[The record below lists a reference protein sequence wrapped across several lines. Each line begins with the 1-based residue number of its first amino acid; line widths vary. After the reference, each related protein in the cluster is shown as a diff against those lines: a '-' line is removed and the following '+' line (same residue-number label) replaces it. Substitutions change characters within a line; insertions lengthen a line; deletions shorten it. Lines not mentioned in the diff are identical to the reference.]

1 MSSAPSELRLRV
13 GPVWATEAGAV
24 PGPGWVC
31 FSFIVLR
38 PAILGGQPCA
48 GQRLTLGRRGVGSG
62 QLSEVAMAF
71 DLVVRNG
78 MIVDGSGLPRYR
90 ADVGVKDGRIAEIG
104 RINGAAANETI
115 DAQGHVVAPGFVDG
129 HTHMDAQ
136 VFWDPIGTSSCF
148 QGVTS
153 VVMGNCGFTLAPCR
167 ESEADLV
174 FRNLERAEDI
184 SRDAMLAGIKW
195 RWETFPQFLDV
206 LESLPKGI
214 NYAGYMGHCA
224 LRTYV
229 MGQRAF
235 TDEATEDDLARM
247 VLHTKEAMAAGAI
260 GFSTTRSVNHQTS
273 DDKPVASRLASWSE
287 FETLVKAMG
296 AGLVEVAGEPT
307 GAQSAKARKY
317 YEDLSKLA
325 IESGRPIT
333 FGLFN
338 RRTMPGGWRSTFD
351 IIERTAQQG
360 GRMFAQVHSRALNVL
375 LSFETQLP
383 FDKWEMWREMRTK
396 PLAEQKKMLMDP
408 DTRRR
413 LVEIASRPYEG
424 PIVRGTEARPPEWDW
439 IFALTDMKGPHRSMA
454 ELARQKNTHP
464 VELMID
470 MALQRDMKFFMIQP
484 VANENQAEALELM
497 KHPRSVVT
505 FSDSGAHVSQI
516 MDSSLQ
522 THLLSHWVREK
533 EAFTLEEAVKLIT
546 CDTAT
551 QFGFHD
557 RGLLREGMAADM
569 VVFDPDTV
577 GPRMPEVVCDLP
589 AGAKRLRQKADG
601 IRATVVNGEIML
613 RDNEPT
619 GALPGKLLRKKR
631 RQ

>member
-1 MSSAPSELRLRV
+1 
-13 GPVWATEAGAV
+13 
-24 PGPGWVC
+24 
-31 FSFIVLR
+31 
-38 PAILGGQPCA
+38 
-48 GQRLTLGRRGVGSG
+48 
-62 QLSEVAMAF
+62 MAF
-71 DLVVRNG
+71 DLVVKNG

-90 ADVGVKDGRIAEIG
+90 GDVGVRDGKIAEIG
-104 RINGAAANETI
+104 RLNGAAAKETL
-115 DAQGHVVAPGFVDG
+115 DAEGHVVAPGFVDG

-136 VFWDPIGTSSCF
+136 IFWDPIGTSSCF

-235 TDEATEDDLARM
+235 TDEATEDDLAKM
-247 VLHTKEAMAAGAI
+247 VRHTREAIAAGAI

-273 DDKPVASRLASWSE
+273 DDKPVASRLATWSE

-307 GAQSAKARKY
+307 GAQSEKARKY

-338 RRTMPGGWRSTFD
+338 RRTIPGGWRSTFD
-351 IIERTAQQG
+351 IIERTARQG

-383 FDKWEMWREMRTK
+383 FDKWDMWREMRAK
-396 PLAEQKKMLMDP
+396 PLAEQKKMLLDP
-408 DTRRR
+408 QTRRR

-439 IFALTDMKGPHRSMA
+439 IFAMTDIKGPHKSMA

-470 MALQRDMKFFMIQP
+470 MALERDMKFFMIQP

-533 EAFTLEEAVKLIT
+533 QAFTLEEAVKLIT

-557 RGLLREGMAADM
+557 RGLLREGMAADL

-601 IRATVVNGEIML
+601 MRATVVNGQVL
-613 RDNEPT
+613 LHDNEPT

-631 RQ
+631 LP

>member
-1 MSSAPSELRLRV
+1 
-13 GPVWATEAGAV
+13 
-24 PGPGWVC
+24 
-31 FSFIVLR
+31 
-38 PAILGGQPCA
+38 
-48 GQRLTLGRRGVGSG
+48 
-62 QLSEVAMAF
+62 MAF
-71 DLVVRNG
+71 DLIVKNG

-90 ADVGVKDGRIAEIG
+90 GDIGVKDGKIAEIG
-104 RINGAAANETI
+104 RLTGAARETL
-115 DAQGHVVAPGFVDG
+115 DAEGHVVSPGFVDG

-136 VFWDPIGTSSCF
+136 IFWDPIGTSSCF

-167 ESEADLV
+167 AADADMV

-184 SRDAMLAGIKW
+184 SREAMLAGIKW
-195 RWETFPQFLDV
+195 RWETFPEFLDV

-214 NYAGYMGHCA
+214 NYAGYVGHCA
-224 LRTYV
+224 VRTHV

-247 VLHTKEAMAAGAI
+247 VGHVKGAIDAGAI

-273 DDKPVASRLASWSE
+273 DDKPVASRLASWHE

-307 GAQSAKARKY
+307 GAASEKARIY
-317 YEDLSKLA
+317 YEGLSKLA

-338 RRTMPGGWRSTFD
+338 RRKMPGGWRSTFD
-351 IIERTAQQG
+351 IIERTAKQG

-383 FDKWEMWREMRTK
+383 FDKWELWREMRAK
-396 PLAEQKKMLMDP
+396 PLAEQKKALLDP
-408 DTRRR
+408 DMRRR

-424 PIVRGTEARPPEWDW
+424 PQVIGTEARPPEWDF
-439 IFALTDMKGPHRSMA
+439 IYAMDRMQGPHKSMA
-454 ELARQKNTHP
+454 ELARSKNTHP

-470 MALQRDMKFFMIQP
+470 MALERDLKFFMMQP
-484 VANENQAEALELM
+484 VANESQTEALELM

-516 MDSSLQ
+516 MDASLQ

-533 EAFTLEEAVKLIT
+533 QAFTLEEAVKLIT

-557 RGLLREGMAADM
+557 LGLLREGMAADI
-569 VVFDPDTV
+569 VVFDPDTI
-577 GPRMPEVVCDLP
+577 GPRMPEVVTDLP

-601 IRATVVNGEIML
+601 MKATIVNGQVLL

-619 GALPGKLLRKKR
+619 GNLPGRLLRKKR
-631 RQ
+631 H

>member
-1 MSSAPSELRLRV
+1 
-13 GPVWATEAGAV
+13 
-24 PGPGWVC
+24 
-31 FSFIVLR
+31 
-38 PAILGGQPCA
+38 
-48 GQRLTLGRRGVGSG
+48 
-62 QLSEVAMAF
+62 MAF
-71 DLVVRNG
+71 DLVVKNG
-78 MIVDGSGLPRYR
+78 TLIDGSGLPRFR
-90 ADVGVKDGRIAEIG
+90 ADVGIKDGRIAEIG
-104 RINGAAANETI
+104 RLNGAAAKETL
-115 DAQGHVVAPGFVDG
+115 DAEGHVVSPGFVDG

-136 VFWDPIGTSSCF
+136 IFWDPIGTSSCY

-184 SRDAMLAGIKW
+184 SRAAMLAGIKW

-235 TDEATEDDLARM
+235 TDEATEDDLKAM
-247 VLHTKEAMAAGAI
+247 VHHTREAIAAGAH

-273 DDKPVASRLASWSE
+273 DDKPVASRLATWAE
-287 FETLVKAMG
+287 FELLVKSMG
-296 AGLVEVAGEPT
+296 AGMVEVAGEPR
-307 GAQSAKARKY
+307 GADSDKARVY
-317 YEDLSKLA
+317 YDGLSRLA

-338 RRTMPGGWRSTFD
+338 RRTRPGGWRSTFD
-351 IIERTAQQG
+351 IIERTVKQG

-383 FDKWEMWREMRTK
+383 FDKWEMWRDMRAL
-396 PLAEQKKMLMDP
+396 PLAEQKKWLLDS
-408 DTRRR
+408 DKRRK
-413 LVEIASRPYEG
+413 LVEIASKPYEG
-424 PIVRGTEARPPEWDW
+424 PEVRGTEARPPEWDW
-439 IFALTDMKGPHRSMA
+439 IYAMTDMKGPHKSMA
-454 ELARQKNTHP
+454 DLARGRNTHP
-464 VELMID
+464 VEVMID
-470 MALQRDMKFFMIQP
+470 MALERDMKFFMIQP
-484 VANENQAEALELM
+484 IANENQAEAVELM

-516 MDSSLQ
+516 MDASLQ
-522 THLLSHWVREK
+522 THLLSHWVRDK
-533 EAFTLEEAVKLIT
+533 QVFTLEEAVKMLT
-546 CDTAT
+546 CDIAT

-557 RGLLREGMAADM
+557 RGLLREGLAADIA
-569 VVFDPDTV
+569 VFDPDTV
-577 GPRMPEVVCDLP
+577 APRMPEVVTDLP
-589 AGAKRLRQKADG
+589 AKAKRLRQKADG
-601 IRATVVNGEIML
+601 MKATIVNGQVLL

-619 GALPGKLLRKKR
+619 GNLPGRLLRKKR
-631 RQ
+631 

>member
-1 MSSAPSELRLRV
+1 
-13 GPVWATEAGAV
+13 
-24 PGPGWVC
+24 
-31 FSFIVLR
+31 
-38 PAILGGQPCA
+38 
-48 GQRLTLGRRGVGSG
+48 
-62 QLSEVAMAF
+62 MAF

-90 ADVGVKDGRIAEIG
+90 ADVGVKAGRIAEIG
-104 RINGAAANETI
+104 RIDGAVAAETI
-115 DAQGHVVAPGFVDG
+115 DADGHVVAPGFVDG

-247 VLHTKEAMAAGAI
+247 VHHTKEAIAAGAI

-307 GAQSAKARKY
+307 GAQSEKARKY

-351 IIERTAQQG
+351 IIERTTRQG

-383 FDKWEMWREMRTK
+383 FDKWEMWREMRAR
-396 PLAEQKKMLMDP
+396 PLAEQKKMLMDSE
-408 DTRRR
+408 TRRR

-439 IFALTDMKGPHRSMA
+439 IFALTDMKAPHKSMA

-470 MALQRDMKFFMIQP
+470 MALERDMKFFMVQP

-601 IRATVVNGEIML
+601 MKATVVNGQVLL

-631 RQ
+631 D

>member
-1 MSSAPSELRLRV
+1 
-13 GPVWATEAGAV
+13 
-24 PGPGWVC
+24 
-31 FSFIVLR
+31 
-38 PAILGGQPCA
+38 
-48 GQRLTLGRRGVGSG
+48 
-62 QLSEVAMAF
+62 MAY
-71 DLVVRNG
+71 DLLVKNG
-78 MIVDGSGLPRYR
+78 MIVDGSGLPRFR
-90 ADVGVKDGRIAEIG
+90 GDVGVKDGKIAEIG
-104 RINGAAANETI
+104 RLSGAARETL
-115 DAQGHVVAPGFVDG
+115 DADGHVVSPGFVDG

-136 VFWDPIGTSSCF
+136 IFWDPIGTSSCY

-167 ESEADLV
+167 EAEADMV

-184 SRDAMLAGIKW
+184 SRAAMLAGIKW
-195 RWETFPQFLDV
+195 RWESFPEFLDV

-214 NYAGYMGHCA
+214 NYAGYVGHCA

-235 TDEATEDDLARM
+235 TDEATDDDMKKM
-247 VLHTKEAMAAGAI
+247 VHLVKEAVAAGAH

-296 AGLVEVAGEPT
+296 AGMVEVAGEPT
-307 GAQSAKARKY
+307 GASSEKAKIY
-317 YEDLSKLA
+317 YEGLSKLA

-338 RRTMPGGWRSTFD
+338 RRKMPGGWRSTFD
-351 IIERTAQQG
+351 IIERTARQG
-360 GRMFAQVHSRALNVL
+360 GTMFAQVHSRALSVL
-375 LSFETQLP
+375 LSFETHLP
-383 FDKWEMWREMRTK
+383 FDKWDVWKDMRTR
-396 PLAEQKKMLMDP
+396 PLAEQQKMLRDP
-408 DTRRR
+408 GMRRR
-413 LVEIASRPYEG
+413 LVEVASRPYEG
-424 PIVRGTEARPPEWDW
+424 PQVMGTEARPPEWDHV
-439 IFALTDMKGPHRSMA
+439 FAMTDMTGPHKSMA

-470 MALQRDMKFFMIQP
+470 MALERDLKFFMMQP
-484 VANENQAEALELM
+484 IANENQAEALELM

-522 THLLSHWVREK
+522 THLLSHWVRERQ
-533 EAFTLEEAVKLIT
+533 AFTLEEAVKLIT

-557 RGLLREGMAADM
+557 RGLLREGMAADI

-577 GPRMPEVVCDLP
+577 APRMPEVVTDLP

-601 IRATVVNGEIML
+601 MRATIVNGQVLL

-619 GALPGKLLRKKR
+619 GNLPGRLLRKR
-631 RQ
+631 R

>member
-1 MSSAPSELRLRV
+1 
-13 GPVWATEAGAV
+13 
-24 PGPGWVC
+24 
-31 FSFIVLR
+31 
-38 PAILGGQPCA
+38 
-48 GQRLTLGRRGVGSG
+48 
-62 QLSEVAMAF
+62 MAF
-71 DLVVRNG
+71 DLIVRNG
-78 MIVDGSGLPRYR
+78 MIVDGSGLPRFQ
-90 ADVGVKDGRIAEIG
+90 ADVGIRDGRIAEIG
-104 RINGAAANETI
+104 RLTGAAAKETL
-115 DAQGHVVAPGFVDG
+115 DAEGHIVAPGFVDG

-136 VFWDPIGTSSCF
+136 VFWDPIGTSSCY

-184 SRDAMLAGIKW
+184 SRAAMLAGIKW

-214 NYAGYMGHCA
+214 NYAGYVGHCA

-235 TDEATEDDLARM
+235 TDEATEDDLKAM
-247 VLHTKEAMAAGAI
+247 VHHTKEAIAAGAH

-273 DDKPVASRLASWSE
+273 DDKPVASRRAAWSE
-287 FETLVKAMG
+287 FEALVKAMG
-296 AGLVEVAGEPT
+296 AGMVEVAGEPT
-307 GAQSAKARKY
+307 GAATEKARLY
-317 YEDLSKLA
+317 YEGLSKLA

-338 RRTMPGGWRSTFD
+338 RRKMPGGWRSTFD
-351 IIERTAQQG
+351 IIERTARQG

-375 LSFETQLP
+375 LSFETHTP
-383 FDKWEMWREMRTK
+383 FDRWDTWKEMRAR
-396 PLAEQKKMLMDP
+396 PLAEQKRMLLDP
-408 DTRRR
+408 AMRRK
-413 LVEIASRPYEG
+413 LVEVATRPYEG
-424 PIVRGTEARPPEWDW
+424 PEVRGTEARPPEWEF
-439 IFALTDMKGPHRSMA
+439 IYAMTDIRGPHKSMA
-454 ELARQKNTHP
+454 ELARAKNTHP

-470 MALQRDMKFFMIQP
+470 MALERDMKFFMIQP
-484 VANENQAEALELM
+484 IANDNDSEALELM

-516 MDSSLQ
+516 MDASLQ
-522 THLLSHWVREK
+522 THLLSHWVRDRQ
-533 EAFTLEEAVKLIT
+533 AFTVEEAVKMLTSDI
-546 CDTAT
+546 AT

-557 RGLLREGMAADM
+557 RGLLREGLAADIA
-569 VVFDPDTV
+569 VFDADRVAPQ
-577 GPRMPEVVCDLP
+577 MPEVVTDLP

-601 IRATVVNGEIML
+601 MKATIVNGQVLL

-619 GALPGKLLRKKR
+619 GHLPGRLLRKR
-631 RQ
+631 R

>member
-1 MSSAPSELRLRV
+1 
-13 GPVWATEAGAV
+13 
-24 PGPGWVC
+24 
-31 FSFIVLR
+31 
-38 PAILGGQPCA
+38 
-48 GQRLTLGRRGVGSG
+48 
-62 QLSEVAMAF
+62 MAF
-71 DLVVRNG
+71 DLLVRNG

-90 ADVGVKDGRIAEIG
+90 GDVGVTDGKIVEIG
-104 RINGAAANETI
+104 RITGSAKETL
-115 DAQGHVVAPGFVDG
+115 DAEGHVVSPGFVDG

-136 VFWDPIGTSSCF
+136 IFWDPIGTSSCY

-167 ESEADLV
+167 EAEADLV

-184 SRDAMLAGIKW
+184 SRAAMLAGIKW
-195 RWETFPQFLDV
+195 RWESFPEFLDV

-235 TDEATEDDLARM
+235 TDEASEDELAKM
-247 VLHTKEAMAAGAI
+247 VYLVKEAVDAGAH
-260 GFSTTRSVNHQTS
+260 GFSTTRSASHQTS
-273 DDKPVASRLASWSE
+273 DDKPVASRLASWHE

-296 AGLVEVAGEPT
+296 AGMVEVAGEPR
-307 GAQSAKARKY
+307 GAESDKAKAY
-317 YEDLSKLA
+317 YEGLSKLA

-338 RRTMPGGWRSTFD
+338 RRKTPGAWRSTFD
-351 IIERTAQQG
+351 IMERTARQG

-375 LSFETQLP
+375 LSFETHLP
-383 FDKWEMWREMRTK
+383 FDTWELWKELRAK
-396 PLAEQKKMLMDP
+396 PLTEQKKALQDP
-408 DTRRR
+408 DMRRR
-413 LVEIASRPYEG
+413 LVEIASKPYEG
-424 PIVRGTEARPPEWDW
+424 PEVRGAEARPPDWDW
-439 IFALTDMKGPHRSMA
+439 IYAMTDIKGPHKTMA

-464 VELMID
+464 VDLMID
-470 MALQRDMKFFMIQP
+470 MALERDMKFFMMQP
-484 VANENQAEALELM
+484 IANENQTEALELM

-522 THLLSHWVREK
+522 THLLSHWVRDK
-533 EAFTLEEAVKLIT
+533 QAFTLEEAVKLIT

-557 RGLLREGMAADM
+557 RGLLREGMAGDM

-577 GPRMPEVVCDLP
+577 APRMPEVVTDLP
-589 AGAKRLRQKADG
+589 AQAKRLLQKADG
-601 IRATVVNGEIML
+601 MRATIVNGQVLL

-619 GALPGKLLRKKR
+619 GNLPGRLLRKR
-631 RQ
+631 R

>member
-1 MSSAPSELRLRV
+1 
-13 GPVWATEAGAV
+13 
-24 PGPGWVC
+24 
-31 FSFIVLR
+31 
-38 PAILGGQPCA
+38 
-48 GQRLTLGRRGVGSG
+48 
-62 QLSEVAMAF
+62 MAF
-71 DLVVRNG
+71 DLVVKNG

-90 ADVGVKDGRIAEIG
+90 GDVGVKDGRIAEIG
-104 RINGAAANETI
+104 RINGAAAKETV
-115 DAQGHVVAPGFVDG
+115 DAEGRVVAPGFVDG

-136 VFWDPIGTSSCF
+136 IFWDPIGTSSCF

-167 ESEADLV
+167 EAEADLV

-184 SRDAMLAGIKW
+184 SRAAMLAGIKW
-195 RWETFPQFLDV
+195 RWESFPEFLDV
-206 LESLPKGI
+206 LEALPKGI

-235 TDEATEDDLARM
+235 TDEATEDDLKRM
-247 VLHTKEAMAAGAI
+247 VHLTKEAVAAGAH

-273 DDKPVASRLASWSE
+273 DDKPVASRLASWEE
-287 FETLVKAMG
+287 FEALVKAMDG
-296 AGLVEVAGEPT
+296 GMVEVAGEPR
-307 GAQSAKARKY
+307 GADSDKARRY
-317 YEDLSKLA
+317 YDGLSKLA

-338 RRTMPGGWRSTFD
+338 RRTIPGGWRSTFD
-351 IIERTAQQG
+351 IIERTCRQG

-383 FDKWEMWREMRTK
+383 FDKWDVWSDMRK
-396 PLAEQKKMLMDP
+396 LPLAGQKKWLLDA
-408 DTRRR
+408 DKRRR
-413 LVEIASRPYEG
+413 LVKIASKPYEG
-424 PIVRGTEARPPEWDW
+424 PVVRGTEARPPEWDW
-439 IFALTDMKGPHRSMA
+439 IFALTDMKGPHKSMA
-454 ELARQKNTHP
+454 ELARQRNTHP

-470 MALQRDMKFFMIQP
+470 MALERDMKFFMTQP

-533 EAFTLEEAVKLIT
+533 QAFTLEEAVKLIT

-557 RGLLREGMAADM
+557 RGLLREGMAADI

-577 GPRMPEVVCDLP
+577 GPHMPEVVCDLP
-589 AGAKRLRQKADG
+589 AGAKRLKQTCEG
-601 IRATVVNGEIML
+601 MHATIVNGQVLL
-613 RDNEPT
+613 RDNVPT
-619 GALPGKLLRKKR
+619 GNLPGRLLRKR
-631 RQ
+631 AH

>member
-1 MSSAPSELRLRV
+1 
-13 GPVWATEAGAV
+13 
-24 PGPGWVC
+24 
-31 FSFIVLR
+31 
-38 PAILGGQPCA
+38 
-48 GQRLTLGRRGVGSG
+48 
-62 QLSEVAMAF
+62 MAF
-71 DLVVRNG
+71 DLLVKNG

-90 ADVGVKDGRIAEIG
+90 GDIGVKDGRIAEIG
-104 RINGAAANETI
+104 RLSGAARETL
-115 DAQGHVVAPGFVDG
+115 DAEGQVVSPGFVDG

-136 VFWDPIGTSSCF
+136 IFWDPIGSSSCY

-167 ESEADLV
+167 EAEADMV

-184 SRDAMLAGIKW
+184 SRAAMLAGIKW
-195 RWETFPQFLDV
+195 RWESFPEFLDV
-206 LESLPKGI
+206 LEALPKGI

-235 TDEATEDDLARM
+235 TDEATEDDLAKM
-247 VLHTKEAMAAGAI
+247 VKLTREAVAAGAH

-273 DDKPVASRLASWSE
+273 DDKPVASRLASWHE

-296 AGLVEVAGEPT
+296 GGMVEVAGEPR
-307 GAQSAKARKY
+307 GAETEKARIY
-317 YEDLSKLA
+317 YEGLSKLA

-338 RRTMPGGWRSTFD
+338 RRTSPGGWRSTFD
-351 IIERTAQQG
+351 IIERTARQG

-383 FDKWEMWREMRTK
+383 FDKWDVWKEMRAK
-396 PLAEQKKMLMDP
+396 PLAEQKKALLDP
-408 DTRRR
+408 DMRRR
-413 LVEIASRPYEG
+413 LVEVASKPYEG
-424 PIVRGTEARPPEWDW
+424 PEVRGTEARPPEWEF
-439 IFALTDMKGPHRSMA
+439 IYAMTQMQGPHKSMA
-454 ELARQKNTHP
+454 DLARMKNTHP

-470 MALQRDMKFFMIQP
+470 MALERDMKFFMVQP
-484 VANENQAEALELM
+484 IANENQTEALELM

-505 FSDSGAHVSQI
+505 FSDSGAHVTQI
-516 MDSSLQ
+516 MDASLQ
-522 THLLSHWVREK
+522 THLLSHWVRDK
-533 EAFTLEEAVKLIT
+533 QAFTLEEAVKLLT
-546 CDTAT
+546 CDNAT

-557 RGLLREGMAADM
+557 RGLLREGMAADI

-577 GPRMPEVVCDLP
+577 APRMPEVVNDLP
-589 AGAKRLRQKADG
+589 AGAKRLLQKADG
-601 IRATVVNGEIML
+601 MRATIVNGQVLL

-619 GALPGKLLRKKR
+619 GNLPGKLLRKKR
-631 RQ
+631 P

>member
-1 MSSAPSELRLRV
+1 
-13 GPVWATEAGAV
+13 
-24 PGPGWVC
+24 
-31 FSFIVLR
+31 
-38 PAILGGQPCA
+38 
-48 GQRLTLGRRGVGSG
+48 
-62 QLSEVAMAF
+62 MAF

-78 MIVDGSGLPRYR
+78 MIIDGSGLPSYR
-90 ADVGVKDGRIAEIG
+90 GDIGIKDGRIAEIG
-104 RINGAAANETI
+104 RLDGVATRETL
-115 DAQGHVVAPGFVDG
+115 DAEGHAVTPGFIDG

-136 VFWDPIGTSSCF
+136 IFWDPIGTSSCF

-184 SRDAMLAGIKW
+184 SRAAMLAGIKW

-206 LESLPKGI
+206 LDTLPKGI
-214 NYAGYMGHCA
+214 NYAGYIGHCA

-235 TDEATEDDLARM
+235 TDEATEDDTKAM
-247 VLHTKEAMAAGAI
+247 VHQVKAAIAAGAI

-273 DDKPVASRLASWSE
+273 DDKPVASRLATWQE

-307 GAQSAKARKY
+307 GADSEKARKY
-317 YEDLSKLA
+317 YDGLSELTIA
-325 IESGRPIT
+325 TGRPIT

-338 RRTMPGGWRSTFD
+338 RRRMPGAWRTTFD
-351 IIERTAQQG
+351 IMERATQRG

-383 FDKWEMWREMRTK
+383 FDKWELWREMRAK
-396 PLAEQKKMLMDP
+396 PLAEQKKALLDP
-408 DTRRR
+408 DMRRR

-424 PIVRGTEARPPEWDW
+424 PQVRGTEARPPEWDW
-439 IFALTDMKGPHRSMA
+439 IFAMDSIEGPHRSMA
-454 ELARQKNTHP
+454 ELARQRNTHP

-470 MALQRDMKFFMIQP
+470 MALERDMKFFMIQP
-484 VANENQAEALELM
+484 VANENQTEALELM

-533 EAFTLEEAVKLIT
+533 QAFALEEAVKLIT
-546 CDTAT
+546 CDIAT

-557 RGLLREGMAADM
+557 RGLLREGMAADIA
-569 VVFDPDTV
+569 VFDPDTV

-601 IRATVVNGEIML
+601 MRATIVNGQVVL

-619 GALPGKLLRKKR
+619 GNLPGQLIRKKPKR
-631 RQ
+631 

>member
-1 MSSAPSELRLRV
+1 
-13 GPVWATEAGAV
+13 
-24 PGPGWVC
+24 
-31 FSFIVLR
+31 
-38 PAILGGQPCA
+38 
-48 GQRLTLGRRGVGSG
+48 
-62 QLSEVAMAF
+62 MAY
-71 DLVVRNG
+71 DLVVKNG

-90 ADVGVKDGRIAEIG
+90 GDIGIKDGKIAEIG
-104 RINGAAANETI
+104 RIASTAGETL
-115 DAQGHVVAPGFVDG
+115 DAEGHIVSPGFIDG

-136 VFWDPIGTSSCF
+136 IFWDPIGTSSCF

-184 SRDAMLAGIKW
+184 SRAAMLAGIKW

-206 LESLPKGI
+206 LDTLPKGI
-214 NYAGYMGHCA
+214 NYSGYIGHCA

-235 TDEATEDDLARM
+235 TDEATEDDTRAM
-247 VLHTKEAMAAGAI
+247 VHQVKEAIAAGAF

-273 DDKPVASRLASWSE
+273 DDKPVASRLATWGE
-287 FETLVKAMG
+287 FETLVHAMG
-296 AGLVEVAGEPT
+296 AGVVEVAGEPR
-307 GAQSAKARKY
+307 GADSDKARIY
-317 YEDLSKLA
+317 YEGLSKLA
-325 IESGRPIT
+325 IDTGRPIT

-338 RRTMPGGWRSTFD
+338 RRKTPGAWRTTFD
-351 IIERTAQQG
+351 IIERTAQRG

-383 FDKWEMWREMRTK
+383 FDKWEYWREIRAL
-396 PLAEQKKMLMDP
+396 PLADQKKALLDP
-408 DTRRR
+408 EKRRR

-424 PIVRGTEARPPEWDW
+424 PLVRGTEARPPEWDW
-439 IFALTDMKGPHRSMA
+439 IYAMDKIEGPHKSMA
-454 ELARQKNTHP
+454 DLARQKNTHP

-470 MALQRDMKFFMIQP
+470 MALERDMKFFMVQP
-484 VANENQAEALELM
+484 IANENQTEALELM

-533 EAFTLEEAVKLIT
+533 QAFTLEEAVKLIT
-546 CDTAT
+546 CDNAT

-557 RGLLREGMAADM
+557 RGLLREGMAADI
-569 VVFDPDTV
+569 VVFDPATV

-601 IRATVVNGEIML
+601 MRATIVNGQVML

-619 GALPGKLLRKKR
+619 GNLPGKLLRKGAR
-631 RQ
+631 R

>member
-1 MSSAPSELRLRV
+1 M
-13 GPVWATEAGAV
+13 TY
-24 PGPGWVC
+24 
-31 FSFIVLR
+31 
-38 PAILGGQPCA
+38 
-48 GQRLTLGRRGVGSG
+48 
-62 QLSEVAMAF
+62 
-71 DLVVRNG
+71 DLVVKNG

-90 ADVGVKDGRIAEIG
+90 GDIGIKDGKIAEIG
-104 RINGAAANETI
+104 RIASAAKETL
-115 DAQGHVVAPGFVDG
+115 DAEGHVVTPGFIDG

-136 VFWDPIGTSSCF
+136 IFWDPIGTSSCF

-184 SRDAMLAGIKW
+184 SRAAMLAGIKW

-206 LESLPKGI
+206 LDTLPKGI
-214 NYAGYMGHCA
+214 NYSGYIGHCA

-235 TDEATEDDLARM
+235 TEEATEDDTKAM
-247 VLHTKEAMAAGAI
+247 VHQVKEAIRAGAI

-273 DDKPVASRLASWSE
+273 DDKPVASRLATWQE
-287 FETLVKAMG
+287 FETLVHAMG

-307 GAQSAKARKY
+307 GADTEKARKY
-317 YEDLSKLA
+317 YDGLSELTIA
-325 IESGRPIT
+325 SGRPIT

-338 RRTMPGGWRSTFD
+338 RRKMPGAWRTTFD
-351 IIERTAQQG
+351 IIERTAHRG

-383 FDKWEMWREMRTK
+383 FDKWEYWREIRAL
-396 PLAEQKKMLMDP
+396 PLADQKKALLDP
-408 DTRRR
+408 EKRGR
-413 LVEIASRPYEG
+413 LVEVASRAYEG
-424 PIVRGTEARPPEWDW
+424 PLVRGTEARPPEWDW
-439 IFALTDMKGPHRSMA
+439 IFAMDKMDGPHRSMA
-454 ELARQKNTHP
+454 DLARQRNTHP

-470 MALQRDMKFFMIQP
+470 MALERDMKFFMMQP
-484 VANENQAEALELM
+484 VANENQTEALELM

-533 EAFTLEEAVKLIT
+533 QAFTLEEAVKLIT

-557 RGLLREGMAADM
+557 RGLLREGMAADI

-589 AGAKRLRQKADG
+589 AGAKRLRQKANG
-601 IRATVVNGEIML
+601 MRATIVNGQVLL
-613 RDNEPT
+613 RDNQPT
-619 GALPGKLLRKKR
+619 GALPGKLLRKGAR
-631 RQ
+631 H